1 MVNFKNMKLSS
12 KILFGSLLSIIAF
25 VALLGWVYPNI
36 RKLAYEGKRQKLAS
50 LVESATGILEY
61 YDSLVKKDQMKLPEA
76 QKMAMQVLGTLRYEH
91 NDYFWVND
99 FNHVIVMHP
108 NKDIVGKDQS
118 NNRDPKGTYM
128 FQEFVKVCRDKG
140 AGFVDYWWAKP
151 NEKDPSPKISYVKT
165 FQPWG
170 WIVGTGIY
178 VDDVEKELNQWLYS
192 VGPIVL
198 VITVASLLFTIW
210 NIRGIS
216 KPIHR
221 VVEGLT
227 GGAEQVAS
235 ASAQITS
242 ASHSLAEGTSEQAAG
257 LEETSSSLEEMSSM
271 TSQNADNARQ
281 AKLMMGEAQQIVES
295 VNEHMGQMAGAIG
308 QITKSSEETGKIIKT
323 IDEIAFQTNLL
334 ALNAA
339 VEAARAG
346 EAGAGFAVVADEV
359 RNLAMRASEA
369 AKNTSNLIENTI
381 KAVKRG
387 NELTLATQEAFKRN
401 VEISG
406 KIGKLVDEIAAA
418 SQEQAQG
425 VGQINKAVAEMDKV
439 VQKNAA
445 NAEESA
451 SAASEMTAQAKQ
463 MRDFVDDLASLVG
476 GRGNGRGLK
485 PAKDSDFRGITSDPL
500 VAASHRS
507 GNGGELL
514 PAAPKKVGKKM
525 ETAVQKPKA
534 GKPEQMIPLEEGDF
548 KEF

>member
-1 MVNFKNMKLSS
+1 MVNFKNMKPSS

-50 LVESATGILEY
+50 LVESASGILEY

-108 NKDIVGKDQS
+108 NKEIVGKDQS

-463 MRDFVDDLASLVG
+463 MRDFVDDLAGLVG

-485 PAKDSDFRGITSDPL
+485 PAKDSDSRGITSDPL

-514 PAAPKKVGKKM
+514 PAAPKKAGKKM
-525 ETAVQKPKA
+525 MTAVHKPRA